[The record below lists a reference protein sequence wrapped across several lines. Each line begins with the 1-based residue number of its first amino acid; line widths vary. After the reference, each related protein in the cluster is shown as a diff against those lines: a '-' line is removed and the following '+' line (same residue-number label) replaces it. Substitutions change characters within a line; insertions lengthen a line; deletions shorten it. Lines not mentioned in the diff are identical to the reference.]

1 MTEYSD
7 YADVFSI
14 DPIIQLSENTN
25 MNKYAIKLIEE
36 KQLSYAPIYTFSSVE
51 LENLK
56 AYIKTY
62 LKTGFIQPF
71 KSSAG
76 TLIFF
81 DKKLD
86 VNFCLYVDYQS
97 LNNLTIKN

>member
-1 MTEYSD
+1 
-7 YADVFSI
+7 
-14 DPIIQLSENTN
+14 

-36 KQLSYAPIYTFSSVE
+36 KQLFYTPIYTFSSVE

-62 LKTGFIQPF
+62 LKTRFIKLF
-71 KSSAG
+71 KSFAG
-76 TLIFF
+76 APIFF

-86 VNFCLYVDYQS
+86 VNFCLYMDY
-97 LNNLTIKN
+97 